1 MHFSR
6 ATTGCIKPT
15 FQGNTDKVIL
25 HTGTNNLRSTK
36 EPLEIA
42 SNIIDLAKTCRENG
56 CDGIISEVLLRGDRL
71 NEKAREVNAALHELF
86 ESENLWII
94 KHQHFKPRYHLN
106 RSKLHPNRKGTN
118 MIEANFKKFF

>member
-6 ATTGCIKPT
+6 ATTVCIKPT

-25 HTGTNNLRSTK
+25 HSGTNNLRSTK

-71 NEKAREVNAALHELF
+71 NEKAQEVNAALHELF
-86 ESENLWII
+86 DSENLWII
-94 KHQHFKPRYHLN
+94 NINISNLDI
-106 RSKLHPNRKGTN
+106 T
-118 MIEANFKKFF
+118 